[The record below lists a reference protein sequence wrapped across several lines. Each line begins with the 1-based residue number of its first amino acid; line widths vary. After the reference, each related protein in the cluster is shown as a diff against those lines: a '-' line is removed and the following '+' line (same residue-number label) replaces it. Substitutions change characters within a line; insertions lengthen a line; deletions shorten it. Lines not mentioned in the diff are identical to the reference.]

1 MDEEEK
7 KVFRWKPYIITSI
20 INLIIAAFIVVLV
33 FIILKK
39 PLLDGFTFAFI
50 GLALLATMMWLGRE
64 GVFDIFAY
72 GFRQFG
78 SIHFTKNP
86 TQFNDFPGYKQDKMT
101 KRSKRA
107 KLYLATY
114 IASAVFLIATLIIY
128 FVTKA

>member
-7 KVFRWKPYIITSI
+7 KVVRWKPYIIMSI
-20 INLIIAAFIVVLV
+20 ISLIIASFIVVLV
-33 FIILKK
+33 FVILKK
-39 PLLDGFTFAFI
+39 PLLDGFTFAFMA
-50 GLALLATMMWLGRE
+50 LALLATMMWLGRE

-101 KRSKRA
+101 KRQKRA
-107 KLYLATY
+107 KLFLATY
-114 IASAVFLIATLIIY
+114 IASGVLLIATLIIY